1 MRSLAAVLLFS
12 SAPLSALLSVASCTD
27 DPPPKTAAAVEASAA
42 PTTSDSY
49 GQLTAIPKVTIEDLV
64 VGTGAEA
71 KSGSAVKVDYTGTL
85 VDGTKFDSSKDRGQP
100 FTFVIGGGQVI
111 KGWEQ
116 GVVGMKVGGRRKLTI
131 PSELGY
137 GREGRPPTIPPN
149 STLVFDIELLFV
161 VE

>member
-1 MRSLAAVLLFS
+1 MPKVRHALAILPLVLVVP
-12 SAPLSALLSVASCTD
+12 AASCTD
-27 DPPPKTAAAVEASAA
+27 DPPPKTANNAGATTAA

-49 GQLTAIPKVTIEDLV
+49 GQLTAIPKVVKEDLV

-71 KSGSAVKVDYTGTL
+71 KTGSAVKVDYTGTL
-85 VDGTKFDSSKDRGQP
+85 LDGTKFDSSKDRGTP
-100 FTFVIGGGQVI
+100 FSFVIGGGQVI

>member
-1 MRSLAAVLLFS
+1 VH
-12 SAPLSALLSVASCTD
+12 APVVALVACTD
-27 DPPPKTAAAVEASAA
+27 DPPPKTAAAVDPPASASA
-42 PTTSDSY
+42 SDSY
-49 GQLTAIPKVTIEDLV
+49 GNLTAIPKVVKEDLV
-64 VGTGAEA
+64 VGTGVEA
-71 KSGSAVKVDYTGTL
+71 KTGSAVKVDYTGTL

-100 FTFVIGGGQVI
+100 FSFVIGSGQVI

-149 STLVFDIELLFV
+149 ATLVFDIELLFV

>member
-1 MRSLAAVLLFS
+1 
-12 SAPLSALLSVASCTD
+12 
-27 DPPPKTAAAVEASAA
+27 
-42 PTTSDSY
+42 SDSY
-49 GQLTAIPKVTIEDLV
+49 GQLTAIPKVVKEDLM

-71 KSGSAVKVDYTGTL
+71 KTGSAVKVDYTGTL
-85 VDGTKFDSSKDRGQP
+85 VDGTKFDSSKDRGTP

-149 STLVFDIELLFV
+149 ATLVFDI
-161 VE
+161 

>member
-1 MRSLAAVLLFS
+1 MRRLAAIVPFVLLLP
-12 SAPLSALLSVASCTD
+12 AAVVASCTD
-27 DPPPKTAAAVEASAA
+27 DPPPKTAANVEPSGKA
-42 PTTSDSY
+42 SDSY
-49 GQLTAIPKVTIEDLV
+49 GNLTAIPKVEKEDLV

-100 FTFVIGGGQVI
+100 LSFVIGAGQVI

-131 PSELGY
+131 PSELAY
-137 GREGRPPTIPPN
+137 GREGRPPSIPPN

-161 VE
+161 VD

>member
-1 MRSLAAVLLFS
+1 MRSILPLVLVVLSSLMLPAAI
-12 SAPLSALLSVASCTD
+12 VACTD
-27 DPPPKTAAAVEASAA
+27 DPPPKTAKNVD
-42 PTTSDSY
+42 PTPTASDSY
-49 GQLTAIPKVTIEDLV
+49 GQLTAIPKVEKEDLV
-64 VGTGAEA
+64 VGTGVEA
-71 KSGSAVKVDYTGTL
+71 KAGSAVKVDYTGTL
-85 VDGTKFDSSKDRGQP
+85 IDGTKFDSSKDRGTP
-100 FTFVIGGGQVI
+100 FSFVIGSGQVI

-149 STLVFDIELLFV
+149 ATLVFDIELLFV